1 MKFDIKQLL
10 LPICLLIVV
19 FILPGMLN
27 IDWLAAE
34 QAVFKTAQLSIK
46 GQVYHLEIAQTV
58 RQRQQGLMHRNYLSR
73 ESAMLFVYPTP
84 GDHRIWMKNTLIP
97 LMVVWFDD
105 EQTVIHMQQ
114 LQPCETISCPVYGAE
129 KPSRY
134 IIEFDAGFRGL
145 AIGERLPDIRKLAN
159 H

>member
-1 MKFDIKQLL
+1 VKFDIKQLL
-10 LPICLLIVV
+10 LPICLLIVI

-34 QAVFKTAQLSIK
+34 QVVFKTAQLNIK
-46 GQVYHLEIAQTV
+46 GRVYHLEIAQTAQ
-58 RQRQQGLMHRNYLSR
+58 QRQQGLMHRDHLSR

-97 LMVVWFDD
+97 LMVVWLDD
-105 EQTVIHMQQ
+105 DQTVIHIQQ
-114 LQPCETISCPVYGAE
+114 LQPCESNPCPVFRTD

-134 IIEFDAGFRGL
+134 IIEFEAGFRGL
-145 AIGERLPDIRKLAN
+145 AIGERLSGIREITN